1 MNGLIDIRQVATQ
14 ILGFLILLWV
24 MRKFAWGPL
33 LGQLEARRQKIAGE
47 FAEAARRQAAADEA
61 RAKLEAQM
69 RDIETQK
76 RIKIQ
81 EGVAEGQRVAAEMR
95 AQAQRDA
102 HARMG
107 HADDEIAREL
117 ERQKELLKERMIHLS
132 LRGAEKVLRERL
144 DDAHQRKLVGEFIDD
159 VGAMQ

>member
-33 LGQLEARRQKIAGE
+33 LGQLEARRQRIAGE
-47 FAEAARRQAAADEA
+47 FAEAAKRQAAADET
-61 RAKLEAQM
+61 RAQLEAQI
-69 RDIETQK
+69 RDIDTQK

-95 AQAQRDA
+95 AQAQKEA
-102 HARMG
+102 QARMH
-107 HADDEIAREL
+107 HAEDEIAREL
-117 ERQKELLKERMIHLS
+117 EKSKELLKERMIHLS
-132 LRGAEKVLRERL
+132 LRGAEKVLRQKL
-144 DDAHQRKLVGEFIDD
+144 DDPGQRKLVSEFIDE
-159 VGAMQ
+159 VGAMK

>member
-95 AQAQRDA
+95 TQAQKDA
-102 HARMG
+102 HARLA
-107 HADDEIAREL
+107 HAEEEIAREL
-117 ERQKELLKERMIHLS
+117 EKSKELLKEKMIDLS
-132 LRGAEKVLRERL
+132 LRGAEKVLREKL
-144 DDAHQRKLVGEFIDD
+144 DDAHQRKLVADFIDD
-159 VGAMQ
+159 VGATR

>member
-95 AQAQRDA
+95 TQAQKDA
-102 HARMG
+102 HARLA
-107 HADDEIAREL
+107 HAEEEIAREL
-117 ERQKELLKERMIHLS
+117 EKSKELLKERMIDLS
-132 LRGAEKVLRERL
+132 LRGAEKVLREKL
-144 DDAHQRKLVGEFIDD
+144 DDAHQRKLVADFIDD
-159 VGAMQ
+159 VGATR